1 MIDYSKGVDPKA
13 TKVEFMIFFDIGDA
27 QTSGYLVYNFVKV

>member
-27 QTSGYLVYNFVKV
+27 LVYNFVKV